1 MIGQPDWHPLLL
13 DYIAAHPVPVNTLLP
28 DLGRYLAPITTRRAH
43 PMTERERAAI
53 EAARRLLAVLE
64 TISGP
69 PMRLAIA
76 RDELR
81 AALAALDPNPT
92 GGEP

>member
-1 MIGQPDWHPLLL
+1 M
-13 DYIAAHPVPVNTLLP
+13 
-28 DLGRYLAPITTRRAH
+28 TT
-43 PMTERERAAI
+43 TERAAI
-53 EAARRLLAVLE
+53 EAARKMLAVLE

-81 AALAALDPNPT
+81 AALDSMEAQGPQWGWTEQGYKVRKAIKEWSSQTGQPTEPTPSPT